1 MADDGLSDVLSA
13 LKELESDSALP
24 KNVKLKLNSII
35 KLLECNE
42 ESSLKKS
49 RALQELE
56 SLADDATI
64 PSETRTQL
72 FGIQSMLEVV

>member
-1 MADDGLSDVLSA
+1 MADDGLSDVLNA
-13 LKELESDSALP
+13 LKDLESDSTLP
-24 KNVKLKLNSII
+24 KNVKAKLNGII
-35 KLLECNE
+35 KILESPE

-72 FGIQSMLEVV
+72 FGIQSMLDV

>member
-13 LKELESDSALP
+13 LKELESDSTLP
-24 KNVKLKLNSII
+24 KNVKTKLSSII
-35 KLLECNE
+35 KILESRE

-64 PSETRTQL
+64 ASETRTQL
-72 FGIQSMLEVV
+72 FGIQSMLDSM